1 MTRIPISTT
10 KKLVSI
16 VIGTKKE
23 LSNLYGEYVLNDLE
37 MVSPR
42 TKVVCSEYKDGE
54 IIYSLL

>member
-23 LSNLYGEYVLNDLE
+23 LSKLYGDYVLNDLE
-37 MVSPR
+37 DISSR
-42 TKVVCSEYKDGE
+42 TKIVCSEYKNGE
-54 IIYSLL
+54 IVYSVL